1 MSVSSPTVR
10 SAGSRTMKE
19 TSVQWS
25 DDKLFQNVRLVAR
38 ENSSQQAKLHQYRRR
53 ASAEEYF
60 WNTGVTITHLGLSN
74 LNTLG
79 ATEDRSSRRQIS
91 AAALHGQMRSRALAD
106 FRVPIQTS
114 TEALA
119 RHLDS

>member
-1 MSVSSPTVR
+1 
-10 SAGSRTMKE
+10 MKE

-74 LNTLG
+74 LNNLG